1 MNNSISFRRTV
12 LYARK
17 HYVEN
22 ARYYGYGL
30 LAILILLSVFAW
42 FYGSWRSDPG
52 EFRVTACFTML
63 GFMYYVTRLSCRNLY
78 KRLPMVR
85 SYTLPVTAAEKYLF
99 IWFNTTVIAT
109 LLFSLVLWPVTAAAD
124 IPDGNIIRIMIY
136 PTWLTIFTVQ
146 AGLLLACCW
155 GKEYPMK
162 IFLLLAGAFILFF
175 IIYYWVLMPSDGL
188 FVRIPFPN
196 SLSTYTPTPQGSLF
210 RSGSNSRNTAPT
222 R

>member
-1 MNNSISFRRTV
+1 
-12 LYARK
+12 
-17 HYVEN
+17 
-22 ARYYGYGL
+22 
-30 LAILILLSVFAW
+30 
-42 FYGSWRSDPG
+42 
-52 EFRVTACFTML
+52 
-63 GFMYYVTRLSCRNLY
+63 
-78 KRLPMVR
+78 MVR

-175 IIYYWVLMPSDGL
+175 IIYYRVLMPSDGL
-188 FVRIPFPN
+188 FVRIPFSEFTVN
-196 SLSTYTPTPQGSLF
+196 IHSDTARLSFPLRKQLPEYGAYTMIFGYWTLVSWVTGYFKL
-210 RSGSNSRNTAPT
+210 REKTLK
-222 R
+222 

>member
-124 IPDGNIIRIMIY
+124 IPDGNI
-136 PTWLTIFTVQ
+136 
-146 AGLLLACCW
+146 
-155 GKEYPMK
+155 MK

-175 IIYYWVLMPSDGL
+175 LIDYWVLMPSDGL
-188 FVRIPFPN
+188 FVRIPFSEFTVN
-196 SLSTYTPTPQGSLF
+196 IHSDTARLSFPLRKQLPEYGAYTMIFGYWTLVSWVTGYFKL
-210 RSGSNSRNTAPT
+210 REKTLK
-222 R
+222 